1 LRCDTD
7 VVLADTLFM
16 LGWLGTTSLC
26 GVILPTV
33 NVDGMHNNPL
43 LFMACQNFVKGQY
56 FLAVTLLVVL

>member
-1 LRCDTD
+1 
-7 VVLADTLFM
+7 M

-33 NVDGMHNNPL
+33 NVDGMHNPL